1 MNSMTIPSIDSTF
14 AAPTSRRIFAAYLAE
29 TRYELMRQLRNPGIA
44 IPVLVLPVALYA
56 LFVFAIGAE
65 WIAKDANVGTYLFA
79 AFAVMAVTMP
89 ALFGIGA
96 TLAME
101 RDMGLMRLKRAQPAP
116 AGGWL
121 VAKIACGIGLGII
134 SYAPLVI
141 VALASG
147 KLALTTAQLVAMSG
161 ALLSGTIPF
170 CAMGLMVGTLVSGSA
185 APGYANIIYLPGCY
199 LSGLF
204 IPLPPS
210 MYWQAPIWPQFHLQ
224 QLAMHAAGAT
234 KLQGEPILMAMASL
248 VGYTVL
254 FSAVAIW
261 RLAKKG

>member
-1 MNSMTIPSIDSTF
+1 MNTQTLPLIDYAL
-14 AAPTSRRIFAAYLAE
+14 AAPTSRRVFAAYLAE

-44 IPVLVLPVALYA
+44 IPVLLLPVGLYA
-56 LFVFAIGAE
+56 LFAFAVGTE
-65 WIAKDANVGTYLFA
+65 WIAKDASVGTYLFA

-101 RDMGLMRLKRAQPAP
+101 RDMGLLRLKRAQPAP

-134 SYAPLVI
+134 SYAPMVI

-147 KLALTTAQLVAMSG
+147 KLTLTAGQLAVMSG

-185 APGYANIIYLPGCY
+185 APGYANLIYLPGCY

-204 IPLPPS
+204 IPLPAS
-210 MYWQAPIWPQFHLQ
+210 MHWQAPIWPQFHLQ
-224 QLAMHAAGAT
+224 QLAMHAAEAT
-234 KLQGEPILMAMASL
+234 KFQFEPVLIAAVSL
-248 VGYTVL
+248 VGYTAL

-261 RLAKKG
+261 RLARKG

>member
-1 MNSMTIPSIDSTF
+1 MNSMTLSLNDSTL

-29 TRYELMRQLRNPGIA
+29 TRYELMRQLRNPGLA
-44 IPVLVLPVALYA
+44 IPVLILPVGLYC
-56 LFVFAIGAE
+56 LFAFAVGAE

-79 AFAVMAVTMP
+79 AFAVMAVSMP

-96 TLAME
+96 TLAVE
-101 RDMGLMRLKRAQPAP
+101 RDSGLFRLKRAQPAP
-116 AGGWL
+116 AGAWL

-134 SYAPLVI
+134 SYTPMVI

-147 KLALTTAQLVAMSG
+147 KLALTTAQLAAMSG
-161 ALLSGTIPF
+161 ALLTGTIPF

-185 APGYANIIYLPGCY
+185 APGYANLLYLPGCY

-204 IPLPPS
+204 FPLPAS
-210 MYWQAPIWPQFHLQ
+210 MYWQTPIWPHFHLQ
-224 QLAMHAAGAT
+224 QMAMHAAGAT
-234 KLQGEPILMAMASL
+234 KFLREPILMAVASL

-261 RLAKKG
+261 RLARKG